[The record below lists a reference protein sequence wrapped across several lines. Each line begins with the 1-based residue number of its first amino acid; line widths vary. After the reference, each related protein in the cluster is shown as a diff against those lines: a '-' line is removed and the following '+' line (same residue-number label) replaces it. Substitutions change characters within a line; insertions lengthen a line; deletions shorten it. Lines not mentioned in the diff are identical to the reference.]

1 MLSYSIALGAA
12 VSTTARINT
21 AYLISTTKE
30 FTENTCNSMT
40 SSTTHYQEQLQGIT
54 IGDKGVRSK

>member
-12 VSTTARINT
+12 VSTTARINM

-30 FTENTCNSMT
+30 FTESTCNSMT
-40 SSTTHYQEQLQGIT
+40 SSTQYQEQRRGIT
-54 IGDKGVRSK
+54 IGDEGAGSK